1 MKLPYLS
8 PVLFCSLV
16 GCWISLT
23 FSSHQAHGT
32 ERLTLTDNSYLLGNL
47 QSLTQDKKI
56 HWLHHSADTP
66 LEFDFS
72 AVQSITLERK
82 PEKQPSFSPKLLLEI
97 YLKNG
102 DFFRG
107 TLLKL
112 DKNALKFSTDF
123 SDSITVDVTEVSHL
137 VFLPESYKV
146 IFDSSTDFKS
156 WKKSSS
162 KSWRQEQGDLISVFS
177 GSTGSTLPAVDSLA
191 IKFKAIWER
200 SFYLALRL
208 FSDSDGS
215 NYGDIGY
222 HLSFSN
228 HRINLQS
235 NKIVNGRTIRE
246 SIGSVLVDDLAGA
259 KSGNFLVFANR
270 IKKEFI
276 VQINGIEYARW
287 RDTDTEYLP
296 QESGLLL
303 INQGGNS
310 LVQLEHLSISGWQGK
325 YSPNSLSQME
335 QSMGKTVI
343 YFKNGDATPVEQI
356 YSTGD
361 DLTIDTEHGLL
372 KVPPSRIQ
380 RIDFNANQDLLPHK
394 NDVIPNRQA
403 TEDQI
408 LLEKNKGLFGLNL
421 QKIEDG
427 QLLGRHPVLGSISIP
442 LHLVK
447 KVKANLTLHYTKE
460 HLELLDTAHILIQE
474 QKAQKALSI
483 LERARPSYRNWYW
496 HRLSFLAN
504 NLLIEERGRFQVQ
517 PVSGKTKGLWLD
529 SNHSILTINPK
540 YHFSIWKND
549 REVHR
554 QKISSTGN
562 AEFKR
567 KENEPLSLMELSN
580 DFWLSKTEITHQ
592 QYHAV
597 TGQELN
603 DDESAKLPIQVNW
616 QDAKKFGDILTKKN
630 PLPKGFSWRLPTEAE
645 WEYACRAGSKG
656 PYHLTGKSTLEPN
669 PLHHQKFL
677 ASFAWFKSNSN
688 NQIQKVGQKKP
699 NAWGF
704 FDMHGNVAEWCLDA
718 ISYNKMDWVSNRKPR
733 QINPLGKIGSNRI
746 IRGGGFDS
754 SFDEC
759 RAAYRD
765 ARDPHLEKNKFGFRI
780 AVGRNQGVEVSNQ
793 KANIIDQVVQGLD
806 GQIAMIKVDKGTFLQ
821 GSPSHEYLPDVT
833 PSSDGKFILFCP
845 NSKTLK
851 KYNMSDSSVSTL
863 YSFDEDI
870 VELSISNDNKK
881 VFVGCENGAI
891 YIFDLLKNQVLSK
904 IHQHSEAILAM
915 ATDPTGSLLV
925 SAALDGK
932 IALKNLLTQ
941 EIIWTLNGDGTHEYT
956 DFIEFSQDSVHI
968 LTSGKYC
975 PAQLLETSTGT
986 SQIIAETKNN
996 LCLKAKWHPSG
1007 RFILLLEPGGVI
1019 KQIEAKERILYRII
1033 NFELPTVQDFDISP
1047 NAKDLLLITEEGLCV
1062 TQKFPDDNAILI
1074 IHPNKKLEIAPDYF
1088 FRLSKQTDKPSE
1100 QNLAA
1105 HISRYN
1111 NLQNLTLDD
1120 AVSESPDGAWTVTT
1134 LDGKLRIWCQNTG
1147 TFFKTL
1153 GGNMISPFSK
1163 CTFSSCSR
1171 FIKSELQSGH
1181 SLIFP
1186 AVLTNPLKLSER
1198 LLREKF
1204 DK

>member
-8 PVLFCSLV
+8 PVLLRSVL
-16 GCWISLT
+16 GSWIIFTTLA
-23 FSSHQAHGT
+23 HQAHGT
-32 ERLTLTDNSYLLGNL
+32 ERLTFTDNSYLLGNL
-47 QSLTQDKKI
+47 EGVTQNKKI
-56 HWLHHSADTP
+56 HWLHHSAETP

-72 AVQSITLERK
+72 AVHSITLNRQ
-82 PEKQPSFSPKLLLEI
+82 PEKQLSSSPKLLLEV
-97 YLKNG
+97 YLKSG

-123 SDSITVDVTEVSHL
+123 SDSITVNVREVSHL
-137 VFLPESYKV
+137 IFLPESYKV
-146 IFDSSTDFKS
+146 IFDSSTDFKN
-156 WKKSSS
+156 WKKSNS
-162 KSWRQEQGDLISVFS
+162 KSWRQEQGDLISAFS
-177 GSTGSTLPAVDSLA
+177 GSTGSTLPKVDSLA
-191 IKFKAIWER
+191 IKFKAVWER

-246 SIGSVLVDDLAGA
+246 SIGSVLVDELAGA
-259 KSGNFLVFANR
+259 KSGNFQVFANR
-270 IKKEFI
+270 IKKEFM
-276 VQINGIEYARW
+276 VQINGFEYARW

-310 LVQLEHLSISGWQGK
+310 FVQLEHLSISGWQGE
-325 YSPNSLSQME
+325 YSPHSLSQVE
-335 QSMGKTVI
+335 QSMGEAVI

-356 YSTGD
+356 FSTD
-361 DLTIDTEHGLL
+361 EKLTIDTEHGLL
-372 KVPPSRIQ
+372 KVPLPRIQ
-380 RIDFNANQDLLPHK
+380 RIDFHANQDLLPH
-394 NDVIPNRQA
+394 NTEA
-403 TEDQI
+403 TPDWQPIEDQI
-408 LLEKNKGLFGLNL
+408 LLEKNKGLFGLNVE
-421 QKIEDG
+421 KIQDG
-427 QLLGRHPVLGSISIP
+427 QLLGRHPILGSISIP

-447 KVKANLTLHYTKE
+447 KVKANLTLHYTNE
-460 HLELLDTAHILIQE
+460 HLGLLDAAHILIQE

-504 NLLIEERGRFQVQ
+504 NLLIKEKGRFLVQ

-529 SNHSILTINPK
+529 SNHSILTLNPK
-540 YHFSIWKND
+540 HHFSIWKND

-562 AEFKR
+562 PEFKR
-567 KENEPLSLMELSN
+567 KENESLSLSELSN
-580 DFWLSKTEITHQ
+580 DFWLSKTEITQH
-592 QYHAV
+592 QYHAI
-597 TGQELN
+597 TGQGIN
-603 DDESAKLPIQVNW
+603 DDESAKLPIEVNW
-616 QDAKKFGDILTKKN
+616 QDAKKLGDILTKKH
-630 PLPKGFSWRLPTEAE
+630 PLPKGFSWRLPTETE

-669 PLHHQKFL
+669 PLNHQKYL
-677 ASFAWFKSNSN
+677 GNFAWFRSNSN

-704 FDMHGNVAEWCLDA
+704 HDMHGNVAEWCLDA
-718 ISYNKMDWVSNRKPR
+718 SSHNKMDWVSNRKPR
-733 QINPLGKIGSNRI
+733 QINPLGKIGSSRM
-746 IRGGGFDS
+746 IRGGGFHS

-765 ARDPHLEKNKFGFRI
+765 ARDTHSEKNKFGFRV
-780 AVGRNQGVEVSNQ
+780 AVGRNHEAAVSNQ
-793 KANIIDQVVQGLD
+793 KADIIDQVVQGL
-806 GQIAMIKVDKGTFLQ
+806 GSEITMIKVKAGTFLQ
-821 GSPSHEYLPDVT
+821 GSPDHEYLPDAT
-833 PSSDGKFILFCP
+833 PSSDGKFILFADK
-845 NSKTLK
+845 SKTLK
-851 KYNMSDSSVSTL
+851 KFKMSDSSVSAL
-863 YSFDEDI
+863 FSFDEDI
-870 VELSISNDNKK
+870 VELSISNDNKTA
-881 VFVGCENGAI
+881 FVGCENGAI
-891 YIFDLLKNQVLSK
+891 YAFDLLKNQVLSK
-904 IHQHSEAILAM
+904 NHQHSEAILAI
-915 ATDPTGSLLV
+915 AINPTDSLLV

-932 IALKNLLTQ
+932 IILKNLLTQ
-941 EIIWTLNGDGTHEYT
+941 EIIWTLDGDGTHECT
-956 DFIEFSQDSVHI
+956 DFMEFSQDSAQI

-975 PAQLLETSTGT
+975 PAQLLEASSGT

-1007 RFILLLEPGGVI
+1007 RFILVLEPGGVI
-1019 KQIEAKERILYRII
+1019 KQIETKEQILYRII
-1033 NFELPTVQDFDISP
+1033 NFELPKVHDFDLSP
-1047 NAKDLLLITEEGLCV
+1047 NARDLLLVTEEGLCT
-1062 TQKFPDDNAILI
+1062 TQKFPDDNAIFI

-1088 FRLSKQTDKPSE
+1088 FRLSKQTDTPSE
-1100 QNLAA
+1100 KKLAA
-1105 HISRYN
+1105 HISRYK
-1111 NLQNLTLDD
+1111 NLVNLVLDD
-1120 AVSESPDGAWTVTT
+1120 AVAESPDGAWTVTT
-1134 LDGKLRIWCQNTG
+1134 LDGKLRIWNQNTG

-1153 GGNMISPFSK
+1153 GGNMISPFST
-1163 CTFSSCSR
+1163 CAFSSCGR

-1186 AVLTNPLKLSER
+1186 AVLTNPMKFNEEF
-1198 LLREKF
+1198 LREKF